1 MAHLLE
7 ITGHSE
13 EPINRFASLGLFD
26 TREAGEIPSEIVI
39 QEEHI
44 TPYCLDH
51 ESGCLIFT
59 ELPPELDLTGVP
71 FAYQAQRRHAKRLIS
86 VPYGELQSL
95 SEQVPLPKHVVFI
108 YNTSRCGSTLMH
120 RVLNKM
126 EWVGCFSEVDTF
138 TNIWEM
144 TETHQDSEP
153 LADLLYH
160 SLRLFAYPYADQI
173 VGFKFKHLSILNAN
187 LIHRAFPTATNL
199 FMYRNAIDW
208 SSSWERIFVDQGG
221 PPEQLDRKV
230 FVNLR
235 WLVSER
241 TRTFFDRV
249 LDADQVTVRRS
260 LGFSLM
266 WIDSIDGYLQA
277 HEQGIP
283 MVALRYEDLSD
294 QRIPTLELVLDAIG
308 IPLTKL
314 EQALLGFEQ
323 HSQLDAPFDGGNKM
337 EIGEEHIQAIV
348 NLLEKHPRKLAPYM
362 VLPDTLRPMPKWC
375 RTAGCT
381 LTGIFAG

>member
-1 MAHLLE
+1 
-7 ITGHSE
+7 
-13 EPINRFASLGLFD
+13 
-26 TREAGEIPSEIVI
+26 VI
-39 QEEHI
+39 QEDHI

-95 SEQVPLPKHVVFI
+95 SEQVPLPKQVVFI

-120 RVLNKM
+120 RVLNKI
-126 EWVGCFSEVDTF
+126 EGVSCFSEVDTF

-144 TETHQDSEP
+144 TENHQDNEP
-153 LADLLYH
+153 LANLLYH

-187 LIHRAFPTATNL
+187 LIHRAFPTAKNL

-221 PPEQLDRKV
+221 PTEQLDRKGI
-230 FVNLR
+230 VNDWR
-235 WLVSER
+235 WLISER

-266 WIDSIDGYLQA
+266 WIDFIDGYLRA
-277 HEQGIP
+277 HEQDIP
-283 MVALRYEDLSD
+283 IVALRYEDLID
-294 QRIPTLELVLDAIG
+294 QRIPTLDLVLDAIG
-308 IPLTKL
+308 IPLTKR
-314 EQALLGFEQ
+314 EQALLGFER
-323 HSQLDAPFDGGNKM
+323 HSQLDVPFDGGDRMK
-337 EIGEEHIQAIV
+337 IGEEEIQAIA
-348 NLLEKHPRKLAPYM
+348 NLLEKHPQKLAPYM
-362 VLPDTLRPMPKWC
+362 VLPDTLRPVPK
-375 RTAGCT
+375 
-381 LTGIFAG
+381 